1 MCSNYRPVTQMD
13 RLLTYF
19 GVELAPGDSTAPD
32 IWPLGLAPFI
42 RLAHEGSGNREA
54 LVGHFGLVPHFAKE
68 LAFGKRSYN
77 ARSETVA
84 TLPSFR
90 DAWRRSQRCIVP
102 AEAIF
107 EPCWETGRAVRWR
120 IERPDGIPMGIAG
133 IYASWR
139 DPEGKERHT
148 FAMLTVNADGHPV
161 FGRMHRPDDEKRIVV
176 ILDPQQYDEW
186 LTCRLADAPTFF
198 RQWTKP
204 LHAEADPLPP
214 RVKAPTPPKRI
225 DPETGEL
232 FD

>member
-13 RLLTYF
+13 RMLTYF
-19 GVELAPGDSTAPD
+19 GVELEPGDSTAPN

-54 LVGHFGLVPHFAKE
+54 LVGHFGLVPEFAKE
-68 LAFGKRSYN
+68 LAFGKRTYN
-77 ARSETVA
+77 ARSETVER
-84 TLPSFR
+84 LPSLR

-102 AEAIF
+102 AEAVF

-120 IERPDGIPMGIAG
+120 IERPDGIPLGIAG

-139 DPEGKERHT
+139 DPEGIERHT

-161 FGRMHRPDDEKRIVV
+161 FSRMHRPGEEKRMVV
-176 ILDPQQYDEW
+176 ILDLEEYDNW
-186 LTCRLADAPTFF
+186 LTCPLAQAPKFF
-198 RQWTKP
+198 RQWTGR
-204 LHAEADPLPP
+204 LLAEADPLPQ
-214 RVKAPTPPKRI
+214 RGKAPMPPKRH
-225 DPETGEL
+225 DQESGDL